1 MLIVAMKKTYEFA
14 RRGPDCVTE
23 ELAAALSAKVSYD
36 FKSLF
41 DIIYAKLRAR
51 KAAGGGEE
59 MLRLRAYEKLQGLV
73 QDGVVKK
80 AAKKYRGCLPEITE
94 LGARMKEL
102 RLENSQRNLSAPAI

>member
-1 MLIVAMKKTYEFA
+1 MVLMKKTYEFA

-23 ELAAALSAKVSYD
+23 ELAAALSKRISYD

-41 DIIYAKLRAR
+41 DVIYASLRAR

-73 QDGVVKK
+73 QDGMVKK
-80 AAKKYRGCLPEITE
+80 AAKKYKGCRPDIVE
-94 LGARMKEL
+94 LGVRMKEL
-102 RLENSQRNLSAPAI
+102 RLENNQRNLGGAVV